1 MCPRSEP
8 KMSHWLLTLSL
19 GTLMHWPW
27 VWYIES
33 TLWSSPT
40 FKVTGRPPWNL
51 RPSERTPAVYKNLS
65 SMQVHK
71 QYPSHMKSCQIFLW
85 KQTPA
90 WRHNFYD
97 YKSGL
102 TRTSML
108 AVPHYTWLH
117 FFFYRVQLELINMPF
132 ATRTRRKCLLAQH
145 LFFFPVRARQMTTY
159 LLYCLCSVCRVITKI
174 LGNRG
179 LWT

>member
-1 MCPRSEP
+1 MGQPTAFTPQITNVSPKWTKDEP
-8 KMSHWLLTLSL
+8 LAVDTEPGNIDALALSL
-19 GTLMHWPW
+19 IHR
-27 VWYIES
+27 S

-40 FKVTGRPPWNL
+40 FKVTWRPPWNL

-117 FFFYRVQLELINMPF
+117 FFFIECSSSSS
-132 ATRTRRKCLLAQH
+132 TCHSQH
-145 LFFFPVRARQMTTY
+145 VHVGSVCWLSTFFFF
-159 LLYCLCSVCRVITKI
+159 SS
-174 LGNRG
+174 
-179 LWT
+179 